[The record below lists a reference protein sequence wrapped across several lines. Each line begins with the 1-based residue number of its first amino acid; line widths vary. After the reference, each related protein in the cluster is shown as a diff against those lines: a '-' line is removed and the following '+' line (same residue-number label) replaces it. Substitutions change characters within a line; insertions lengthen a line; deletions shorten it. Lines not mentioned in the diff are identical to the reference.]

1 MAQKP
6 KAVDL
11 SGFDSL
17 PDNARAPLPVVC
29 ALYSVSDETVRR
41 RVKAGLI
48 PAPIKEGGSTRW
60 IVGDLRKA
68 LCVSGS
74 QGAKR

>member
-1 MAQKP
+1 MAQTK
-6 KAVDL
+6 VDL
-11 SGFDSL
+11 SGFESL
-17 PDNARAPLPVVC
+17 PDSARASLHVVC

-48 PAPIKEGGSTRW
+48 PAPIKEGGRNRW

-68 LCVSGS
+68 LDASKAAV
-74 QGAKR
+74 